1 MIRVLSTEC
10 SERRYLNSVEKK
22 KQKKP
27 TKMESKPPNV
37 MAIQEWQRSLRRRLS
52 LSIKRYYNIPTNS
65 RGNTKM
71 ITVPKLILEDAKI
84 ILEGAEKK
92 AKEIGVDMAIAA
104 VEDGGNL
111 LAFYRMDK
119 AKITSIDVAINKAF
133 TAAGG
138 GKGGSEDE

>member
-10 SERRYLNSVEKK
+10 SERRFLNLGERK

-27 TKMESKPPNV
+27 TKRESKLLSV
-37 MAIQEWQRSLRRRLS
+37 TAIQEWQRSLKKHLS
-52 LSIKRYYNIPTNS
+52 LLIKRYYNIPTNS

-92 AKEIGVDMAIAA
+92 AKEIGVDMDIAA
-104 VEDGGNL
+104 VDDGGNL